1 MAWLCVSCR
10 SKRSPCYG
18 LPFEPAA
25 AADCFALHMVPKE
38 TSAVAEILL
47 SDLCGQVSIS
57 FIASLQLAEAGPG
70 LLNNLLA
77 SNLIVHTQHLW
88 GCVHSKKTW
97 EILSENG
104 QEGRSTQSDCKLKII
119 FLHSGKYSH
128 KLLLALIID
137 ML

>member
-1 MAWLCVSCR
+1 
-10 SKRSPCYG
+10 
-18 LPFEPAA
+18 
-25 AADCFALHMVPKE
+25 MVPKE

-57 FIASLQLAEAGPG
+57 FIASLQRAEAGPG